1 MKEKIMKNNQVTK
14 MTAVDCLMSKIEDD
28 FVHGGGISIT
38 KIFEHVK
45 TAKGIEREQ
54 IIGAHFD
61 GQYFEKC
68 FFNDENHSSKEAE
81 DYYKNYYGE

>member
-1 MKEKIMKNNQVTK
+1 MKTNEVTK
-14 MTAVDCLMSKIEDD
+14 MTAVDWLMEKLNDVKPTELCSIETIKDWC
-28 FVHGGGISIT
+28 
-38 KIFEHVK
+38 K
-45 TAKGIEREQ
+45 TAKGIEKEQ
-54 IIGAHFD
+54 LIGAHFD